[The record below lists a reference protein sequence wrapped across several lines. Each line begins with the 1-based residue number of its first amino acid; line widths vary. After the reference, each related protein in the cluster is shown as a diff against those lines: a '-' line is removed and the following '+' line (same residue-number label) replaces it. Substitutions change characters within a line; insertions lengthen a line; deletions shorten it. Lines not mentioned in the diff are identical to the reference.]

1 LELWKYATIIAC
13 LPIFL
18 IPIPIIIVIIYF
30 PNSLEAVIGALTALF
45 LSEGGYI
52 WKIRLLVYQWV
63 RKGYY
68 STYGKNFFK
77 KINEYTDKSDIFP
90 FSKVS
95 VNIIGKS
102 DTECFPEAGKKLTMY
117 LRETN
122 CEELMTKISLKI
134 SSYYS
139 KIIREKKFL
148 STEAYIALHY
158 SIAKFISDD
167 PEIED
172 LIKKQIPK
180 RGSTIKSWIDKWDKI
195 LFSQKYYGTNKPKNL
210 FFDFVGPKLENIAL
224 DNIKTRQN
232 AIAESEFII
241 ENTCVEKLPVYF
253 VMSEWRQYWK
263 LTEEQKIQ
271 ERDKIKNTVKEKL
284 DKTGLI
290 VLSARGDNRKIMEKV
305 VYWLIKENDWIDY
318 INADWKNEVGFWRF
332 KDGTEKAIE
341 WVLLKKVQKR
351 TKRT

>member
-1 LELWKYATIIAC
+1 M
-13 LPIFL
+13 
-18 IPIPIIIVIIYF
+18 VIYF
-30 PNSLEAVIGALTALF
+30 PNRIDTFVGALIAF
-45 LSEGGYI
+45 FISEGGYI
-52 WKIRLLVYQWV
+52 WKIKSLVYQWV

-68 STYGKNFFK
+68 STYGHDFFK
-77 KINEYTDKSDIFP
+77 KIDKYADKSDIFP

-102 DTECFPEAGKKLTMY
+102 DTECFPEVGKKLTMY

-122 CEELMTKISLKI
+122 CEELLTKISLKI

-139 KIIREKKFL
+139 KIIREKKL
-148 STEAYIALHY
+148 LPNEAYIALNY

-172 LIKKQIPK
+172 LIKRQIPK
-180 RGSTIKSWIDKWDKI
+180 RGYTIKSWIDKWDKI
-195 LFSQKYYGTNKPKNL
+195 LFCQKYYGTNKPKNL

-224 DNIKTRQN
+224 DNIKSRQS
-232 AIAESEFII
+232 AIAESEFIV
-241 ENTCVEKLPVYF
+241 ENVAIEKLPVYF
-253 VMSEWRQYWK
+253 VMSEWKQYWL

-271 ERDKIKNTVKEKL
+271 ERNKIKNWVKEKI

-290 VLSARGDNRKIMEKV
+290 VLSARWENRKIMEKV
-305 VYWLIKENDWIDY
+305 VYWLLKENDWIDY
-318 INADWKNEVGFWRF
+318 IDDDWKNEIGLWRF
-332 KDGTEKAIE
+332 KGGSEKSIE
-341 WVLLKKVQKR
+341 WVFLKKEQKR